1 VALQN
6 MTLVGNRWIALF
18 AAAWLGVVGVGLFV
32 PLMDNDSAHHA
43 NIALRMYLTGDYVNL
58 VDYNGPYLDKP
69 HLHFWLAALSY
80 HLFGVTG
87 FAYKFPSLVF
97 SLIGIWAVYRS
108 GVLLINRSAG
118 IVAAIVYA
126 TSASFLLALND
137 VRMDAILTACV
148 AISVWQVAGYWSTH
162 QLRYVIGTAFG
173 VALGFCTK
181 GHIGVLVPLLFA
193 LSYSFFSK
201 DWKPFLSVKILWGVL
216 LFFLFISPVVY
227 CYYLQYNLNPDLV
240 VRGKDQINGIRF
252 ILWEQ
257 SLGRYSGEMGGDAGG
272 DKFFFLHTFLWV
284 FAPWSLLGF
293 FCLFGKKDGGPLGVI
308 SRSSLLVLVIFG
320 VLVGFSSFKLPHY
333 LNVIL
338 PLSALWVA
346 EVSQQQ
352 ASSFIRFTKVLEWL
366 LWGLIGL
373 VAGGV
378 LVWWFPQ
385 QPVWFWVGL
394 FAFFFLLFYTVRGR
408 RELGVGDYVLRLA
421 ATVLVIFW
429 ILNAAFYKSLL
440 LYQGGNRLAQQPD
453 IRALSGKIYSLE
465 GCYSSS
471 FYFYTRKLREEVT
484 AAELKKIKGF
494 VLLDKKQ
501 LGLLEKSGVVWK
513 KEWSVL
519 DYEITKLTLPFLDP
533 QKRAGVCTAL
543 ILVELGVE

>member
-1 VALQN
+1 

-118 IVAAIVYA
+118 IVAALVYA

-252 ILWEQ
+252 IVWEQ

-272 DKFFFLHTFLWV
+272 DKFFFFHTFLWV

-378 LVWWFPQ
+378 LIWWFPQ

-394 FAFFFLLFYTVRGR
+394 FAFFFLLFYTIRGR

-543 ILVELGVE
+543 MLVELGVE

>member
-1 VALQN
+1 
-6 MTLVGNRWIALF
+6 
-18 AAAWLGVVGVGLFV
+18 
-32 PLMDNDSAHHA
+32 
-43 NIALRMYLTGDYVNL
+43 
-58 VDYNGPYLDKP
+58 
-69 HLHFWLAALSY
+69 
-80 HLFGVTG
+80 
-87 FAYKFPSLVF
+87 
-97 SLIGIWAVYRS
+97 
-108 GVLLINRSAG
+108 
-118 IVAAIVYA
+118 
-126 TSASFLLALND
+126 
-137 VRMDAILTACV
+137 
-148 AISVWQVAGYWSTH
+148 
-162 QLRYVIGTAFG
+162 
-173 VALGFCTK
+173 
-181 GHIGVLVPLLFA
+181 
-193 LSYSFFSK
+193 
-201 DWKPFLSVKILWGVL
+201 
-216 LFFLFISPVVY
+216 
-227 CYYLQYNLNPDLV
+227 
-240 VRGKDQINGIRF
+240 
-252 ILWEQ
+252 
-257 SLGRYSGEMGGDAGG
+257 MGGDAGG
-272 DKFFFLHTFLWV
+272 DKFFFFHTFLWV

-378 LVWWFPQ
+378 LIWWFPQ

>member
-1 VALQN
+1 
-6 MTLVGNRWIALF
+6 MTLVGKRWIALF

-118 IVAAIVYA
+118 IVAALVYA

-162 QLRYVIGTAFG
+162 QLRYVVGTAFG

-240 VRGKDQINGIRF
+240 VRWKDQINGIRF

-257 SLGRYSGEMGGDAGG
+257 SLGRYSGEMGGDAAG
-272 DKFFFLHTFLWV
+272 DKFFFFHTFLWV

-293 FCLFGKKDGGPLGVI
+293 FCLFGKKDGGHLGVI

-366 LWGLIGL
+366 LWGLVGL

-378 LVWWFPQ
+378 LIWWFPQ

-394 FAFFFLLFYTVRGR
+394 FAFFFLLFYTIRGR

-543 ILVELGVE
+543 MLVELGVE